1 MKPILLAALLAAVV
15 AGFVSAAAVVV
26 LVGRGRA
33 TAAQEVAVAERDLA
47 AAAAAQ
53 AQERLDQATGDAAL
67 SSDLAEQVAILSGEV
82 DSLRRE
88 LASLR
93 ESQDRQAVPSAVESA
108 PINVDQLAAVQRDA
122 VVQILQEERDREAA
136 KRDEERKLRE
146 QQALAERASRLAK
159 ELGLGAAD
167 EGKLTDFM
175 GVAATKRDEL
185 FRGMRDGNFDRE
197 AMRTNV
203 ETYRSWAETELTAT
217 FGANLGAQIMQANRD
232 VGFGGGDRGGPPWQ
246 GQGGQSGNQGGSGR
260 PGGGGQ

>member
-1 MKPILLAALLAAVV
+1 MKPILLAALLAALV

-26 LVGRGRA
+26 LVGRSRA
-33 TAAQEVAVAERDLA
+33 SAAHEAAVAERDVA
-47 AAAAAQ
+47 TAAAAQ
-53 AQERLDQATGDAAL
+53 AYEQSSEAASDAAL
-67 SSDLAEQVAILSGEV
+67 SRDLAEQVAILSGEV

-93 ESQDRQAVPSAVESA
+93 ESQDRQAAPSAVESA

-146 QQALAERASRLAK
+146 QQALAERSARLAK

-167 EGKLTDFM
+167 ERKLTEFM
-175 GVAATKRDEL
+175 GVAAAKRDEL
-185 FRGMRDGNFDRE
+185 FRGMRDGNFDRD
-197 AMRTNV
+197 AMRTNF
-203 ETYRSWAETELTAT
+203 ETYRSWAETELNAT

-246 GQGGQSGNQGGSGR
+246 GQGGSSNNQGGGGR
-260 PGGGGQ
+260 PGGGQ